1 MDGDGTGAP
10 LHPDGTGAP
19 LHPDGTGAPLHP
31 DGTTRASPSIVPVL
45 VPAGVISCGVG
56 MIFPLLARFQ
66 DTYGFSTAGLGLISG
81 ASFVAALVSGLLLA
95 NLADRGHARR
105 LLVGGLLG
113 TAVSVVWF
121 SFGTELWQF
130 VSARGL
136 QGLAAGVFIPAARKV
151 VAAGDPLVAGK
162 RLGLLT
168 SAELAG
174 FMLGPVLGA
183 TLSGVSLQ
191 FPFEVLGVTAV
202 VLAVVLARVRLPHLV
217 TSSGTN
223 RWFESFTLLRRPRVA
238 GAALLSLAL
247 FLPVGLY
254 DAMWARYLTDRG
266 ASTFLIGLGLSL
278 YAVPVILFAPWGG
291 RLADRHGPVRV
302 AVLALC
308 AVIPMTVGYGLL
320 TVPVLITALAVAEG
334 VPQAVANPAV
344 QAAMLDACEPD
355 EAAAGQGLAY
365 AVNQI
370 GAGGAALAA
379 PLVYAATS
387 AETLFVGVG
396 VVMALILAGG
406 TALSRRAV
414 P

>member
-1 MDGDGTGAP
+1 MNDADPGGSIQLDGAP
-10 LHPDGTGAP
+10 PPSTSP
-19 LHPDGTGAPLHP
+19 L
-31 DGTTRASPSIVPVL
+31 PVL
-45 VPAGVISCGVG
+45 VAAGVISCGVG
-56 MIFPLLARFQ
+56 MIFPLLAEFQ

-81 ASFVAALVSGLLLA
+81 ATFVASLVSGLLLA
-95 NLADRGHARR
+95 NLADRGRARL

-113 TAVSVVWF
+113 TAVSLVWF

-130 VSARGL
+130 VAARAL
-136 QGLAAGVFIPAARKV
+136 EGLAAGVFIPAARKV
-151 VAAGDPLVAGK
+151 VTAGGPTVAGK
-162 RLGLLT
+162 RLGWLT

-191 FPFEVLGVTAV
+191 FPFEVVGIVAV
-202 VLAVVLARVRLPHLV
+202 VLAVVVARIRLPELV
-217 TSSGTN
+217 TTDRRGD
-223 RWFESFTLLRRPRVA
+223 RLESIRLLRRPRVA
-238 GAALLSLAL
+238 GAALLSLTL

-266 ASTFLIGLGLSL
+266 SSTFLIGLGLSL

-291 RLADRHGPVRV
+291 RLADRHGAVRV

-320 TVPVLITALAVAEG
+320 TVPVLITLLAVAEG

-344 QAAMLDACEPD
+344 QAAMLDACEPE

-370 GAGGAALAA
+370 GAGAAALAA
-379 PLVYAATS
+379 PLVYAATN

-396 VVMALILAGG
+396 VLMATTLAGG
-406 TALSRRAV
+406 TALSRRVV